1 MFKKSISILVWNL
14 STNDGFL
21 RAFLLKNALE
31 KLGYQIEI
39 LGFKFGNDLY
49 KAIPKNLKI
58 KVVEGG
64 NYPGFWKSINKLLT
78 YIEGDI
84 VYAIKPQPASFG
96 VALLKK
102 LFTKRPIIL
111 DVDDWEMS
119 WHGGDN
125 WSYHPKPRQLI
136 RDLLKPDG
144 ALRNP
149 NHPLY
154 IKWIE
159 NFVKEANAV
168 TVNTKFLQQ
177 RFGGTLVPNGKDI
190 FLFDPAKYNGNTSK
204 IRYGLSEYK
213 ILMFPGAPRP
223 YKGLEDVLIAL
234 DRINQPQL
242 KLVIVGGSPYD
253 DYDKKLQQCWGRW
266 IVKLP
271 NYPVDIMPDVVA
283 AADIIVV
290 PQRDTLETRAQFPLK
305 ITDGMAMAKPVLATK
320 VGDIPEI
327 LGETGYLVDPNSPE
341 QIAEQIQ
348 LIFQYLDAANER
360 GKKARERCVEKYSIE
375 AMASTLNSVISRL

>member
-119 WHGGDN
+119 WH
-125 WSYHPKPRQLI
+125 
-136 RDLLKPDG
+136 
-144 ALRNP
+144 
-149 NHPLY
+149 
-154 IKWIE
+154 E
-159 NFVKEANAV
+159 
-168 TVNTKFLQQ
+168 
-177 RFGGTLVPNGKDI
+177 I
-190 FLFDPAKYNGNTSK
+190 FFKS
-204 IRYGLSEYK
+204 
-213 ILMFPGAPRP
+213 
-223 YKGLEDVLIAL
+223 
-234 DRINQPQL
+234 QP
-242 KLVIVGGSPYD
+242 
-253 DYDKKLQQCWGRW
+253 
-266 IVKLP
+266 
-271 NYPVDIMPDVVA
+271 
-283 AADIIVV
+283 
-290 PQRDTLETRAQFPLK
+290 
-305 ITDGMAMAKPVLATK
+305 
-320 VGDIPEI
+320 
-327 LGETGYLVDPNSPE
+327 
-341 QIAEQIQ
+341 
-348 LIFQYLDAANER
+348 
-360 GKKARERCVEKYSIE
+360 
-375 AMASTLNSVISRL
+375 